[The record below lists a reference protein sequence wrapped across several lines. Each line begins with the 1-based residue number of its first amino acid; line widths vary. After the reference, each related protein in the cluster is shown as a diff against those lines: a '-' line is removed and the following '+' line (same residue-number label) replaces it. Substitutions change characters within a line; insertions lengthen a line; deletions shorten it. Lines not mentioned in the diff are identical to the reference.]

1 MGLNSLIKLRLD
13 SGNLL
18 QRLKK
23 ITEGSQKVEKAV
35 KRMNNKAANSVVKF
49 NRMGKA
55 AVTAAPKMRTLGKA
69 VGAALGPLALVG
81 GAIAVVTTGFKT
93 LADQDFAEAK
103 LKSLKVDVD
112 ALIPSLKGI
121 SDELQGQASVVE
133 LTQGAYDVASAGYIK
148 AADAA
153 AVLKASS
160 MGATGGFSDLNTV
173 ANATTSVLNAYGLSA
188 QQAESV
194 VDKFIQTQ
202 NDGKIVVAEYANNI
216 GKVASAAAG
225 LNIPLEEVNT
235 IIAQSTASGV
245 QAEVA
250 FTGLKGALARLAS
263 GQANKALSD
272 VGVEITAASLASDGL
287 IGTLRKIEESGADV
301 GLIFKALGT
310 ESAPALLPVLNNLTK
325 AEELLQKQKDSAG
338 AAKDAQKL
346 AADTINGAWKQI
358 GTTLKNAFSDQSE
371 FGDAFKETL
380 LAINE
385 LLKFTIKLLTPIL
398 KFLGQMATKLFEIT
412 DRIGNFINAA
422 KNFKVPGF
430 NQAETQN
437 FATPESKAA
446 AKIEGATGTGLAG
459 QTKEEGA
466 KLTNKEL
473 LEEINKISGVD
484 VENNEKKLK
493 LQNDVNDA
501 LTTEK
506 KDKED
511 INKIAK
517 DGNDEG
523 AKALTKQQEMWQSVK
538 ETIAGGLHG
547 AVMGLID
554 GTKSLGESLAG
565 IAKQIASMMLK
576 KAIFGA
582 FNLNAEG
589 GYKQGGFQAFASGGM
604 VTKPTM
610 GLVGEAGED
619 EYIIPASK
627 MAQSMQRYS
636 AGARGESVIPG
647 TGQSSAG
654 GGADA
659 QTTVNYSGPIL
670 NFNSEEFVP
679 KSAIGQIINSAAAKG
694 AKAGE
699 ARTLSSLQNSRSRR
713 SNIGL

>member
-55 AVTAAPKMRTLGKA
+55 AMTAAPKMRTLGKA

-93 LADQDFAEAK
+93 LAEQDFAEAK

-133 LTQGAYDVASAGYIK
+133 LTKGAYDVASAGFTK

-153 AVLKASS
+153 AVLRASS

-173 ANATTSVLNAYGLSA
+173 VNATTSVLNAYGLSA
-188 QQAESV
+188 EQSESV

-216 GKVASAAAG
+216 GKVAAAAAG

-250 FTGLKGALARLAS
+250 FTGLKGAMARLAS

-272 VGVEITAASLASDGL
+272 VGIEVTAASLAADGF
-287 IGTLRKIEESGADV
+287 IGTLKKIEESGADV

-358 GTTLKNAFSDQSE
+358 GTTLKNAVSDQS
-371 FGDAFKETL
+371 
-380 LAINE
+380 
-385 LLKFTIKLLTPIL
+385 
-398 KFLGQMATKLFEIT
+398 
-412 DRIGNFINAA
+412 
-422 KNFKVPGF
+422 
-430 NQAETQN
+430 
-437 FATPESKAA
+437 
-446 AKIEGATGTGLAG
+446 
-459 QTKEEGA
+459 
-466 KLTNKEL
+466 
-473 LEEINKISGVD
+473 
-484 VENNEKKLK
+484 
-493 LQNDVNDA
+493 
-501 LTTEK
+501 
-506 KDKED
+506 
-511 INKIAK
+511 
-517 DGNDEG
+517 
-523 AKALTKQQEMWQSVK
+523 
-538 ETIAGGLHG
+538 
-547 AVMGLID
+547 
-554 GTKSLGESLAG
+554 
-565 IAKQIASMMLK
+565 
-576 KAIFGA
+576 
-582 FNLNAEG
+582 
-589 GYKQGGFQAFASGGM
+589 
-604 VTKPTM
+604 
-610 GLVGEAGED
+610 
-619 EYIIPASK
+619 
-627 MAQSMQRYS
+627 
-636 AGARGESVIPG
+636 
-647 TGQSSAG
+647 
-654 GGADA
+654 
-659 QTTVNYSGPIL
+659 
-670 NFNSEEFVP
+670 
-679 KSAIGQIINSAAAKG
+679 
-694 AKAGE
+694 
-699 ARTLSSLQNSRSRR
+699 
-713 SNIGL
+713 

>member
-301 GLIFKALGT
+301 GVIFKALGT

-523 AKALTKQQEMWQSVK
+523 VKALTKQQEMWQSVK

-679 KSAIGQIINSAAAKG
+679 KSAIGQIINSAASRG